1 MTLAGLALVVVGMVV
16 ALFARVA
23 YDGQWLLGFI
33 LALVGVGLAWKDR
46 KRGT

>member
-1 MTLAGLALVVVGMVV
+1 MTVVGLALILVGMVV

-23 YDGQWLLGFI
+23 YDGQWLLGLI
-33 LALVGVGLAWKDR
+33 LALIGVGLAWKDR